1 MYGRELKNKE
11 NSIRKEVSNKF
22 SVFMLIFVLS
32 VVLFHS
38 GLRYHYPFIEDLAA
52 IANSYFFCV
61 SAFFFYRGLTKQNI
75 YERWKK
81 RTLLLPYMLWNL
93 TYMILNMKYI
103 QMDIGNIIKGFTV
116 NNYCQPSWYLLT
128 LFIFISC
135 SFFIKE
141 AFKNIYS
148 TVIVLIVGI
157 TLSYCGYVLFQKELV
172 SIPIIGGYLIR
183 MSEYLTPYLIGG
195 IIGTWFDKRIGT
207 SIIINILGGVSSV
220 LIVIIL
226 FANVT
231 PGIRWLL
238 WVVFPIVL
246 WNAIPEKIFELLGF
260 LKYITE
266 PAFFIS
272 MLHCYFLNI
281 GVGVGVKYWALTD
294 KKGALFSVI
303 FSVIVCYAVYYLLK
317 IFFPKILNIYTGN
330 RMKSKKSVLNQT

>member
-81 RTLLLPYMLWNL
+81 RILTLLFPYILWNF
-93 TYMILNMKYI
+93 TYMIFYWKYI
-103 QMDIGNIIKGFTV
+103 DLDIGNIIKGFTI

-128 LFIFISC
+128 LFIFLSC
-135 SFFIKE
+135 SFFLKE
-141 AFKNIYS
+141 TFANRYS
-148 TVIVLIVGI
+148 TVIVLVIGI
-157 TLSYCGYVLFQKELV
+157 TLSYCGYILFQKELV

-195 IIGTWFDKRIGT
+195 IIGTWFDKSLGT
-207 SIIINILGGVSSV
+207 SMARNILGGVGIV
-220 LIVIIL
+220 LIVITL
-226 FANVT
+226 FANVI
-231 PGIRWLL
+231 PGIRWFL

-246 WNAIPEKIFELLGF
+246 WNAIPEKIFEILGF

-272 MLHCYFLNI
+272 MLHCYFLN
-281 GVGVGVKYWALTD
+281 VGVSVGSKNFALAE

-303 FSVIVCYAVYYLLK
+303 FSVIICYVVYYLLK
-317 IFFPKILNIYTGN
+317 ICLPKILNIFTGN
-330 RMKSKKSVLNQT
+330 RMNSRNN